1 MTQPPKKKPAHIS
14 DLDIF
19 LIIPF
24 LLFLYINCET

>member
-24 LLFLYINCET
+24 FYYFYI